1 MQQRNVGQIDR
12 DSYDEITSFFRETSA
27 ELFQYLE
34 IAEDLVNQGYLLI
47 LKKGEAQDMDQ
58 QQLTELFP
66 QIVEKVFAEYRRLC
80 FGYCLGKT
88 QDPEI
93 AGDIAQET
101 IAQLLASRLPI
112 RNIRRWIR
120 QVAHNLLCAYYQ
132 ENHQD
137 RVLYKKLG
145 IESDIAHQILENEE
159 LPAPELL
166 ADLLPEE
173 LKSSPDYQEY
183 LILKQY
189 SSLEDYALAQNISYD
204 VAKRRSKKLLRD
216 LGAKTLL
223 ALGWED
229 GPGILDFNQYRAIQK
244 FMREILS
251 IAPADG
257 GSPDAKASSHKYDVL
272 AELMQSFPKIDDW
285 GIVMLGQRRYRLTIF
300 HRTEAKEPHFATITI
315 RLTARNSIEI
325 IEGRKNRMAGVF
337 KLPANMPL
345 LMEKG
350 KAVLTFEEIKDLIDR

>member
-1 MQQRNVGQIDR
+1 MQQTNTRMINR
-12 DSYDEITSFFRETSA
+12 DSYDQIMSFFRETSA

-58 QQLTELFP
+58 QQLTAISS
-66 QIVEKVFAEYRRLC
+66 QAVENVFAEYSNIC
-80 FGYCLGKT
+80 FRYCLSKT
-88 QDPEI
+88 RDPEI

-101 IAQLLASRLPI
+101 LAQLLASRLPI
-112 RNIRRWIR
+112 RNIRQWIR

-145 IESDIAHQILENEE
+145 IESDVAHQILENEE

-204 VAKRRSKKLLRD
+204 VAKRRSKKLRRD
-216 LGAKTLL
+216 LGAKILL
-223 ALGWED
+223 ALGWEA

-244 FMREILS
+244 FMREILT
-251 IAPADG
+251 IAPMDD
-257 GSPDAKASSHKYDVL
+257 GSPDAKAGSGKYEVL

-285 GIVMLGQRRYRLTIF
+285 GITMLGQRRYRLTIF

-315 RLTARNSIEI
+315 ELTARNSIKI

-345 LMEKG
+345 LIKKG
-350 KAVLTFEEIKDLIDR
+350 KAVLTFDEIKNLLNR